1 MDELKRVEGHDSLYK
16 NEDTGLIVSKGSSSL
31 RDQYRLA
38 KQQALS
44 NIETRDD
51 LQDLQKD
58 VEELKEL
65 KEEMKDIKSLLL
77 QLVNK
82 DVT

>member
-1 MDELKRVEGHDSLYK
+1 MEEFKKVEGHDALYK
-16 NEDTGLIVSKGSSSL
+16 NEDTGLIVNKASDSL

-38 KQQALS
+38 KKQALS

-51 LQDLQKD
+51 LKDLQKD

-65 KEEMKDIKSLLL
+65 KDEMKDIKSLLL

-82 DVT
+82 NVT